1 MGGWG
6 LAHNL
11 ICLPPR
17 GPSPIPLHWG
27 LGLPTCEAGG
37 REGHKYLVH
46 NTIRKPSQG

>member
-1 MGGWG
+1 MVGGW
-6 LAHNL
+6 LITSSVYLLEAHL
-11 ICLPPR
+11 
-17 GPSPIPLHWG
+17 PLHWG